1 MDRPSHAALSLRPGH
16 CVAVAGVAVP
26 EQPAPANKPLQATWT
41 EVLHRHWLHP
51 MSMFN
56 TLVSRALWTACKQVH
71 NVYAAGITDSR
82 QYLIKRLSRP

>member
-26 EQPAPANKPLQATWT
+26 EQPAPMGHPLQATWT
-41 EVLHRHWLHP
+41 EVLHRCRLHP

-56 TLVSRALWTACKQVH
+56 VLISCALQTACKQVH
-71 NVYAAGITDSR
+71 NMYAAGITDSR